1 MNSHSN
7 FLELGLMG
15 WPLEHSLSPRMHNA
29 ALQTLGLAGEY
40 RLYPIPP
47 LPEGTTALAE
57 LLERMRQGELKGLN
71 VTIPHKQNVLSLL
84 DDLTPAAQAIGA
96 VNMIYSQGKRL
107 TGSNTDAPGFL
118 ADLKQVFPSIFQE
131 PASTALVLGAGG
143 AARAVVYALAQA
155 GWRVM
160 VAARRVQQAEELA
173 ASLTPDRSTST
184 TLSTTPSTSGA
195 SRVTPL
201 LLQESTFAFPFSL
214 LVNTTPLGMFPNIDA
229 SPWPA
234 GALFPVGA
242 AVYDLV
248 YNPPE
253 TALLRAARIAGLP
266 FANGLGMLFEQAV
279 VAFESW
285 TGQPAP
291 REAMRSAL
299 ALDQGKI

>member
-1 MNSHSN
+1 MNSHFN
-7 FLELGLMG
+7 FLKLGLVG

-47 LPEGTTALAE
+47 LPEGITALSE
-57 LLERMRQGELKGLN
+57 LLDRMRQGELKGLN

-84 DDLTPAAQAIGA
+84 DEMTPAAQAIGA
-96 VNMIYSQGKRL
+96 VNMIYFQGKHL
-107 TGSNTDAPGFL
+107 TGNNTDAPGFL
-118 ADLKQVFPSIFQE
+118 ADLTQVFPSIFQK

-143 AARAVVYALAQA
+143 SARAVVYALAQA
-155 GWRVM
+155 GWQVM

-173 ASLTPDRSTST
+173 ASLTLDRPTSI
-184 TLSTTPSTSGA
+184 TLST

-201 LLQESTFAFPFSL
+201 QLQESTFALPFSL
-214 LVNTTPLGMFPNIDA
+214 LVNTTPLGMFPNIDP
-229 SPWPA
+229 SPWP
-234 GALFPVGA
+234 GRVLFPADA

-266 FANGLGMLFEQAV
+266 TANGLGMLFEQAV
-279 VAFESW
+279 VAFETW
-285 TGQPAP
+285 TGRPAP
-291 REAMRSAL
+291 REAMRNAL
-299 ALDQGKI
+299 ALDQEKR